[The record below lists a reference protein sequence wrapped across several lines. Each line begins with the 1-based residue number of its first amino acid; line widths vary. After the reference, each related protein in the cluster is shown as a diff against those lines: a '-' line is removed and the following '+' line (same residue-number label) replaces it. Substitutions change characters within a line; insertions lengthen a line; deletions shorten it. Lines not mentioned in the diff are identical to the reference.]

1 MDRATFRL
9 LIATGIMTVVVVAA
23 VMIAPAGDQVEAL
36 RAISRMM
43 TVSILTIIGKEA
55 VKEDLSVCQGLLQ
68 DPLVRGLALDLSRR
82 GPHVPLTVI

>member
-1 MDRATFRL
+1 
-9 LIATGIMTVVVVAA
+9 MTVVAVAA
-23 VMIAPAGDQVEAL
+23 VMVAPAGDQVEAL

-43 TVSILTIIGKEA
+43 TVSILAIIGKEA

-82 GPHVPLTVI
+82 GPHGPLTVV